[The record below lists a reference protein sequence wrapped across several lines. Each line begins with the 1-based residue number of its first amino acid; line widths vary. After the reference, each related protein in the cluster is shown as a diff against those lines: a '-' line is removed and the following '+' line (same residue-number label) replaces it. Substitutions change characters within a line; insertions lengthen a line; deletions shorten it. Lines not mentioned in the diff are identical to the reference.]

1 MTSKPFRMG
10 APHAIAIFVGAL
22 AIVLA
27 VNTVFVTLAL
37 RSFPGE
43 DAPKSYLQGL
53 HYNDTLADR
62 AGQRALGWTATA
74 WLSGDPSDQ
83 LVQVRIT
90 DAQGAPLDGLSLTG
104 TLRRPTVGK
113 LDQALTF
120 RAIGDGRYT
129 ARVSNLASGQ
139 WTLSVRAATPSAH
152 FDIEKRLLWSAS

>member
-1 MTSKPFRMG
+1 MTSKPFRMA

-27 VNTVFVTLAL
+27 VNAVFVTLAL

-43 DAPKSYLQGL
+43 DAPKSYVQGL
-53 HYNDTLADR
+53 RYNDTLADR

-74 WLSGDPSDQ
+74 WLSGDQSDQ

-113 LDQALTF
+113 LDQTLAF
-120 RAIGDGRYT
+120 RATGDGRYT

-139 WTLSVRAATPSAH
+139 WTLSVRAANSDAH
-152 FDIEKRLLWSAS
+152 FDIEKRLLWSVS